1 MIIYWSGLD
10 LILTRSSTPLANLSN
25 QIVWVTHLVIT
36 GFLVWSSPNE
46 SLSTIPLVEYFQNVE
61 KSDQDLLKVSNC
73 SNALILPGYRLCINM
88 STAGPIT
95 NSSLTGWLPKY
106 GYDGAFPVSL
116 HLIKFILTSNI
127 LFLIVEGYLPQ
138 PAYIMH
144 LVMCIMNTI

>member
-10 LILTRSSTPLANLSN
+10 LILTCSSTPLANLSN
-25 QIVWVTHLVIT
+25 QIVWVVHLVIT

-95 NSSLTGWLPKY
+95 NRSLTG
-106 GYDGAFPVSL
+106 
-116 HLIKFILTSNI
+116 
-127 LFLIVEGYLPQ
+127 
-138 PAYIMH
+138 
-144 LVMCIMNTI
+144 